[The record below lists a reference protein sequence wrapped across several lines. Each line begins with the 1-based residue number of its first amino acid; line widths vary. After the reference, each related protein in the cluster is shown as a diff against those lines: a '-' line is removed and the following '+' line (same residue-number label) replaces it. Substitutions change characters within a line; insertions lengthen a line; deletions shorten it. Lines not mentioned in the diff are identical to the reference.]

1 MSWPAAVAESEL
13 TGSCTSTTTRTGGPT
28 WKACCWPALPQ
39 LQGKQLIGVLS
50 SSGRLASQLA
60 DGGHSVRR
68 QSRARTHSSI
78 PCPGSCNSRQ
88 HGEPARNGVSVVTK
102 DFPPE
107 WRKLQVVDGFTLN
120 GQFSNQSLIRVFLF
134 LLPPLWHSVCSLIH
148 ASAFISQSCWSTG
161 LPRLLQAHS
170 AC

>member
-28 WKACCWPALPQ
+28 WKACCWPAQPQ

-50 SSGRLASQLA
+50 STGRLASQLA
-60 DGGHSVRR
+60 DGGHTVRC
-68 QSRARTHSSI
+68 QSRARTHSSN

-88 HGEPARNGVSVVTK
+88 HGEPARNGASVETK
-102 DFPPE
+102 DFPSE
-107 WRKLQVVDGFTLN
+107 RRKHPLVDGFTLDWTIPKSIN
-120 GQFSNQSLIRVFLF
+120 HPSAQCM
-134 LLPPLWHSVCSLIH
+134 LWAQCMLSSTRICINKSI
-148 ASAFISQSCWSTG
+148 WSTG
-161 LPRLLQAHS
+161 RPRLLQAHS